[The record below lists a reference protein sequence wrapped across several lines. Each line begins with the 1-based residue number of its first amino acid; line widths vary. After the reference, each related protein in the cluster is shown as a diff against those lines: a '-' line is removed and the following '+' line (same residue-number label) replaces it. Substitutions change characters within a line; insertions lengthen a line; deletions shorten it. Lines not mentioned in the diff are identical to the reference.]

1 MRAKKGMMAM
11 AGFRSSPVFVMIPSL
26 LTEKRNFPEFY
37 ENSKIS
43 VIMGLRESKRTV
55 EGML

>member
-1 MRAKKGMMAM
+1 MMAM

-43 VIMGLRESKRTV
+43 VIVGLRESKRTV